1 MVLIVVN
8 WRVDGLKSGG
18 EFDRENMR
26 VILPSFDR
34 EVAEKMRLILASFDR
49 EVAEKMRIILA
60 SFD

>member
-26 VILPSFDR
+26 VIL
-34 EVAEKMRLILASFDR
+34 ASFDR
-49 EVAEKMRIILA
+49 EVAEKMRIILP
-60 SFD
+60 SFDREIGREYATNFSEF